1 MRSELNI
8 AAKSYARVMQA
19 QGGAARHHRKWRRL
33 PLGSLCAG
41 RLITVRSVRPAGNR
55 RPAKGARRDRRRIF
69 WRNKVEQSG
78 TVEMA
83 EWSGP
88 EEVDR
93 LCLTLHLGVG
103 QEFLFIS

>member
-83 EWSGP
+83 EVFGVFLLKSCKWP
-88 EEVDR
+88 KIFEV
-93 LCLTLHLGVG
+93 LTA
-103 QEFLFIS
+103 EKAN